1 LWRRVDVQQIT
12 LAIAGMVFAFA
23 KGKTMSK
30 SKQLA
35 HLLVC
40 AGAVF
45 FFWALASRAIHSE
58 TVTFRVSPAGGFEFK
73 AEGSQK

>member
-1 LWRRVDVQQIT
+1 
-12 LAIAGMVFAFA
+12 
-23 KGKTMSK
+23 MSK

-40 AGAVF
+40 AGAAF
-45 FFWALASRAIHSE
+45 FLWALASRAIHSE
-58 TVTFRVSPAGGFEFK
+58 TVTFRLSPVGGFEFK